1 MVKKLSNNKNL
12 LMNLITLEFI
22 EDDDNALIA
31 KEDEEIKKMYW
42 SRNIRLRISDKAEHK
57 VFMWALDE
65 CKKYGSLHTYL

>member
-42 SRNIRLRISDKAEHK
+42 SRRVRVSYSSKI
-57 VFMWALDE
+57 F
-65 CKKYGSLHTYL
+65 